1 MRQAMKKVLT
11 IIDIIFI
18 LARKE
23 VVMSVKDFYNSCTPG
38 SSITHGVGRGI
49 YTLLTKDE
57 VTSSETF
64 AAEKLPLK
72 PHGQSLLNEV
82 SNFDQTYS

>member
-1 MRQAMKKVLT
+1 
-11 IIDIIFI
+11 
-18 LARKE
+18 
-23 VVMSVKDFYNSCTPG
+23 MSVKDFNNSCTPG

-49 YTLLTKDE
+49 YTMLTKDE

-82 SNFDQTYS
+82 SNLDETCAKNSIKAASKLRM